1 MKKIFLMIL
10 GINQL
15 IYASQSESMIDS
27 ANASMPLVKRT
38 SNGDMAKEL
47 ANPVSPLISLP
58 FQFNYEND
66 FKGISGNESNKW
78 TLNIQPVIPFELND
92 EWNLISRTI
101 MPVIRTDNLPV
112 GSGITGGLGDIV
124 QSLFLSPKAV
134 TENGWVWGA
143 GAVMLI
149 PTNSDVSAKKWGL
162 GPTAVAL
169 KQNNGWTYGA
179 LFNHIWSFGGSNA
192 VVDKISTTQF
202 QPFLTYTTSE
212 GTSYNVWSES
222 LYNWEA
228 STDDKWTVPL
238 FAGISQVSKI
248 GSQRISY
255 GVSLKYNAKTPIGG
269 ADGLGL
275 RFVLT
280 FVFPK

>member
-27 ANASMPLVKRT
+27 ANASMPLIKRT

-78 TLNIQPVIPFELND
+78 TLNIQPVVPFELND

-112 GSGITGGLGDIV
+112 G
-124 QSLFLSPKAV
+124 
-134 TENGWVWGA
+134 
-143 GAVMLI
+143 
-149 PTNSDVSAKKWGL
+149 
-162 GPTAVAL
+162 
-169 KQNNGWTYGA
+169 
-179 LFNHIWSFGGSNA
+179 
-192 VVDKISTTQF
+192 
-202 QPFLTYTTSE
+202 
-212 GTSYNVWSES
+212 
-222 LYNWEA
+222 
-228 STDDKWTVPL
+228 
-238 FAGISQVSKI
+238 
-248 GSQRISY
+248 
-255 GVSLKYNAKTPIGG
+255 
-269 ADGLGL
+269 
-275 RFVLT
+275 
-280 FVFPK
+280 